1 MSLPRGKIAYP
12 IPSPSTL
19 EQWQTGAEQLGHSGF
34 LKLQHGAVAMPK
46 VYLVCSVSLRG
57 RGGVV
62 TQRLSSG
69 NRENYTKSTCSALPY
84 PISIK
89 CRRIAIQ
96 RAGTCFTSISRV
108 VLQSIP
114 RGSREL
120 SPFYK
125 WGNSDTGIKAKMFQ
139 PGCLLL
145 GTYTHIYATR
155 GLIFQKGRAMKILAW
170 GICSHTVYW

>member
-1 MSLPRGKIAYP
+1 MSYCPSEYP
-12 IPSPSTL
+12 GAMTGRDRAIGTLGFFKAAMCCCGYAKSVPSLLCLT
-19 EQWQTGAEQLGHSGF
+19 A
-34 LKLQHGAVAMPK
+34 
-46 VYLVCSVSLRG
+46 G
-57 RGGVV
+57 RGIV
-62 TQRLSSG
+62 TQRLSNG
-69 NRENYTKSTCSALPY
+69 NRKNYTNSTCSALPY
-84 PISIK
+84 PISVK
-89 CRRIAIQ
+89 CRIAIQ

-125 WGNSDTGIKAKMFQ
+125 WSNSGTGIKAKIFQ